1 MESKASTT
9 KSSKFSKIL
18 LMGKAGVGKTSIRSI
33 IFANQAPKDTFVLSS
48 TIFLTQTRLQFMGNL
63 SFTLFDC
70 GGQEE
75 FIKQYLE
82 TKRDYIFSN
91 VEVLVFVMEAENYQ
105 TLKDKDNIEDINY
118 FEEYINIF

>member
-1 MESKASTT
+1 MDAKANTT
-9 KSSKFSKIL
+9 KGSKFSKIL

-105 TLKDKDNIEDINY
+105 TPKDKDNIEDINY
-118 FEEYINIF
+118 FEEYAHIF

>member
-1 MESKASTT
+1 MESKANTT

-82 TKRDYIFSN
+82 TKRDYIF
-91 VEVLVFVMEAENYQ
+91 VMEAENYQ
-105 TLKDKDNIEDINY
+105 TPKDKDNIEDINY

>member
-1 MESKASTT
+1 MESKTSAT
-9 KSSKFSKIL
+9 KGSKFSKIL

-63 SFTLFDC
+63 SFSLFDC

-105 TLKDKDNIEDINY
+105 TPKDKDNIEDINY

>member
-1 MESKASTT
+1 MESKANTT
-9 KSSKFSKIL
+9 NSSKFSKIL

-105 TLKDKDNIEDINY
+105 TPKDKDNIEDINY
-118 FEEYINIF
+118 FEEYVNIF

>member
-1 MESKASTT
+1 MESKANTT
-9 KSSKFSKIL
+9 KGSKFSKIL

-91 VEVLVFVMEAENYQ
+91 VEVLVFVMETENYQ
-105 TLKDKDNIEDINY
+105 TPKDKDNIEDINY